1 METKT
6 NYRLR
11 VILLSFVLLSTLAV
25 YLPTLRYQFVFDDP
39 DQIVKNQAVHSASS
53 IPHYFTSDVSPHAS
67 SDEVGNFYRP
77 VFLLWLLANY
87 KIGGLNPVWW
97 HGTSLAMHLLATLL
111 VYLLAFRMTR
121 DEFLAGGSALLFGLH
136 PVHIEGVAWISGVT
150 EPLLAVFFLASFLCF
165 IKSREPAHEGKSRRR
180 GWLIA
185 SLGLFILALL
195 EKETAIVLPVLIF
208 FYVWI
213 FESSGAGETGSKLSK
228 ASVALADA
236 RASDTHPQESK
247 ATGLFKPIASALPYF
262 GLTAVYLV
270 ARFLALKGLG
280 HAITPLS
287 LKTLILTWPSVL
299 LFYFRLLVWP
309 VGLSAFY
316 DTPYITSLSVRDF
329 ILPAV
334 AIAIIV
340 TALYF
345 WSRRSRLV
353 AFFCI
358 WMLLPILP
366 LFNLS
371 VFKDGEIAHDRYLY
385 LPSVGFCIL
394 IAFAV
399 RHFGFGST
407 RIHGLRVTQLI
418 ILVGLACLLGIA
430 TWYQQAIWASDLSLS
445 ARGVAIAPRN
455 VMAANNLGKELA
467 LRGDYDAAIPLFRQV
482 LERRPKYWLANFN
495 LGYVYYRVGNIPEA
509 ERYLRKAIE
518 IDANEAAEQRFLG
531 YTLLETGRVDEAE
544 TVLRRAIAL
553 QQDAPNQHYVLGT
566 ILKQKGDL
574 DGARREFRLELTFN
588 PKHAEARQEAAALEV
603 AKQPKRS
610 SP

>member
-1 METKT
+1 VETKT
-6 NYRLR
+6 NYRPR
-11 VILLSFVLLSTLAV
+11 AIILSVVLLSTLAV
-25 YLPTLRYQFVFDDP
+25 YLPALRYQFVFDDP

-53 IPHYFTSDVSPHAS
+53 IPHYFTSDVAPHGS

-87 KIGGLNPVWW
+87 KFGGLNPVWW
-97 HGTSLAMHLLATLL
+97 HATSLAMHLLATLL

-121 DEFLAGGSALLFGLH
+121 DDLLAGGSALLFGLH

-150 EPLLAVFFLASFLCF
+150 EPLFAVFFLAAFLCF
-165 IKSREPAHEGKSRRR
+165 IKSREPAEDGKSRRR

-185 SLGLFILALL
+185 SLGLYILALL
-195 EKETAIVLPVLIF
+195 EKEPAIFLPVLIF
-208 FYVWI
+208 FYGWV
-213 FESSGAGETGSKLSK
+213 FEARGAEQGRKSIEED
-228 ASVALADA
+228 AALADA
-236 RASDTHPQESK
+236 RASDTFEVP
-247 ATGLFKPIASALPYF
+247 GLVKPIASALPYF

-270 ARFLALKGLG
+270 ARFLALKGFG

-287 LKTLILTWPSVL
+287 LKTIVLTWPSVL

-309 VGLSAFY
+309 IGLSAFY
-316 DTPYITSLSVRDF
+316 DTPYITSLTLRDV

-340 TALYF
+340 AALYF

-385 LPSVGFCIL
+385 LPSVGFCVL
-394 IAFAV
+394 VAFAV
-399 RHFGFGST
+399 RRLRFGSA
-407 RIHGLRVTQLI
+407 RIHGLRVMQMLI
-418 ILVGLACLLGIA
+418 FLGLACLLGVA
-430 TWYQQAIWASDLSLS
+430 TWKQHAIWASDLSLS
-445 ARGVAIAPRN
+445 SRGVAIAPRN

-467 LRGDYDAAIPLFRQV
+467 LRGDYNSAIPLFRQV
-482 LERRPKYWLANFN
+482 LDRKPRYWLANFN
-495 LGYVYYRVGNIPEA
+495 LGYVYYRVGNLPEA
-509 ERYLRKAIE
+509 ERYLRNAIE
-518 IDANEAAEQRFLG
+518 VDANDAAEQRFLG

-544 TVLRRAIAL
+544 ARLRRAIAL
-553 QQDAPNQHYVLGT
+553 RQDAPNQHYVLGT

-574 DGARREFRLELTFN
+574 DGALREFKLELTFN
-588 PKHAEARQEAAALEV
+588 PNHPEARQEAAALEA
-603 AKQPKRS
+603 AKKPNPG

>member
-1 METKT
+1 MTR
-6 NYRLR
+6 RLR
-11 VILLSFVLLSTLAV
+11 TVTLVVILLAPLLV
-25 YLPTLRYQFVFDDP
+25 YLPALRYQFVFDDP

-53 IPHYFTSDVSPHAS
+53 IPRYFTSDVSPHAS

-87 KIGGLNPVWW
+87 SVGGLNPVWW
-97 HGTSLAMHLLATLL
+97 HATSLGMHLLATLL

-121 DEFLAGGSALLFGLH
+121 DDLLAGGSALLFGLH

-165 IKSREPAHEGKSRRR
+165 LKSRERPNELKSQRRR
-180 GWLIA
+180 WLLA
-185 SLGLFILALL
+185 SLGLYILALL
-195 EKETAIVLPVLIF
+195 EKETAIILPVLIF
-208 FYVWI
+208 SYMWL
-213 FESSGAGETGSKLSK
+213 FESNGASE
-228 ASVALADA
+228 AS
-236 RASDTHPQESK
+236 ESK
-247 ATGLFKPIASALPYF
+247 KPRGRFRPIASALPYL
-262 GLTAVYLV
+262 GLTVVYLA

-287 LKTLILTWPSVL
+287 LKTIILTWPSVL

-309 VGLSAFY
+309 IGLSAFY

-329 ILPAV
+329 ILPTL
-334 AIAIIV
+334 AIAVIV
-340 TALYF
+340 AALYF

-353 AFFCI
+353 AFFSI
-358 WMLLPILP
+358 WMTLPILP

-394 IAFAV
+394 VAFAV
-399 RHFGFGST
+399 RHFRFGAT
-407 RIHGLRVTQLI
+407 RIHGLRVTQLVI
-418 ILVGLACLLGIA
+418 FLGLACFLGAA
-430 TWYQQAIWASDLSLS
+430 TWTQQAIWASDLSLS
-445 ARGVAIAPRN
+445 SRGVAIAPHN

-467 LRGDYDAAIPLFRQV
+467 LRGDYNSAIPLFRQV
-482 LERRPKYWLANFN
+482 LDRRPRYWLANFN
-495 LGYVYYRVGNIPEA
+495 LGYVYYRVGNFSEA

-531 YTLLETGRVDEAE
+531 YTLLEMGRADEAE
-544 TVLRRAIAL
+544 TILRRAIAL
-553 QQDAPNQHYVLGT
+553 RQDAPNQHFILGT
-566 ILKQKGDL
+566 ILKQKGDF
-574 DGARREFRLELTFN
+574 DGALREFKLELTFN
-588 PKHAEARQEAAALEV
+588 PNHAEARQEAAALEL
-603 AKQPKRS
+603 AKQPKRR